1 MDLFFKT
8 MLPFVKRP
16 HSEANFTY
24 RFLIILDSSMPN
36 TDSKKPDTRI
46 NKSSLNTIAD
56 PAFTVDKELNITFFN
71 RAAEK
76 MIGIKR
82 WNIVGKKCYDIFQTN
97 ICHSSCA
104 LKQAFHLSE
113 KIVSHNVSLKNRQNI
128 DLNIIAYSTAFF
140 DDENEFDGGV
150 EIFHESFDQKQDHYQ
165 NNLSDSILE
174 SIVEGAFSVDHNWT
188 ITSFNRAA
196 EEMTGV
202 HRSDAI
208 GKKCYDVLRADI
220 CKSSCALRQSI
231 ETGRDVTNFKVTIR
245 DIEGDIIPIKV
256 SATALRNEKFEVI
269 GGVETFCNASAIEKL
284 RQDISLSDSILE
296 SITSGAFSVDHNWS
310 ITSFNRAAEEM
321 TGVHR
326 NDAIGKKCY
335 EVFRADICNSSCAL
349 KQSME
354 SGRDLQNLKVTIKT
368 SEGDK
373 LPIRV
378 NTCVLHNEDRGIIG
392 GVETFH
398 DDSTIEELRRD
409 LSLSDYILD
418 SIGDG
423 AFTVDKDG
431 YITSFNRAAEQITG
445 FSKDD
450 ALGKKCSDVLK
461 ASICKDS
468 CALKQSIE
476 TDEEVTNLQ
485 TSITNKDGLMV
496 PINVTTSALRDED
509 GKVIGGVETFRDCSI
524 VEELRKEINE
534 QYTFQD
540 IISKNHKIRNLFT
553 ILPNIAKSD
562 STVLIEGPSGSGKEL
577 FARAIHDLSER
588 TGRYVA
594 LNCAALP
601 DTLLESELFGY
612 KKGAF
617 TGAKTDKPGRF
628 ALAEGGTI
636 FLDEVGDISP
646 ALQLR
651 LLRVLQEKEYEPLG
665 STSTVKAD
673 VHVIAATNRDLEK
686 LVDEGSFRRDLFFRL
701 NVIKI
706 TLPPLAERKEDIP
719 ILVDHFI
726 QKFNKLKQK
735 NIEFASPEVIRLLM
749 RHDFPG
755 NIRELENIIEYSFAM
770 CHEGVIGINCLPE
783 GLADPKQ
790 ERTKHNK
797 AASKSVT
804 PLSNAEAGA
813 ILAALQKFDGNRV
826 QTADYLGVEKTTLWR
841 KMKKYQIVFPVKK
854 KK

>member
-1 MDLFFKT
+1 MQTID
-8 MLPFVKRP
+8 PQ
-16 HSEANFTY
+16 
-24 RFLIILDSSMPN
+24 
-36 TDSKKPDTRI
+36 KPDARMS
-46 NKSSLNTIAD
+46 KSSLNSIAD
-56 PAFTVDKELNITFFN
+56 PAFTVDKEWNITFFN

-76 MIGIKR
+76 MIGVKR
-82 WNIVGKKCYDIFQTN
+82 WDVVGKKCYDVFQTS
-97 ICHSSCA
+97 ICKSSCA
-104 LKQAFHLSE
+104 LKQAFQLGE
-113 KIVSHNVSLKNRQNI
+113 KIISHNISLKSSQNAE
-128 DLNIIAYSTAFF
+128 LSVIAFSTAFV

-150 EIFHESFDQKQDHYQ
+150 EIFRESQDSKKDQCQ
-165 NNLSDSILE
+165 NSLSDSILE
-174 SIVEGAFSVDHNWT
+174 SIAEGAFSIDNDWH

-208 GKKCYDVLRADI
+208 GRKCYEVFKADI

-231 ETGRDVTNFKVTIR
+231 ETGRDVINPKVTIR
-245 DIEGDIIPIKV
+245 DIEGDIIPISV
-256 SATALRNEKFEVI
+256 SSSALRNEKFEVI
-269 GGVETFCNASAIEKL
+269 GGVEIFSDTSDLDKL

-296 SITSGAFSVDHNWS
+296 SMVEGAFSVDHDWY
-310 ITSFNRAAEEM
+310 ITSFNQAAEGM

-326 NDAIGKKCY
+326 SDAIGKKCY
-335 EVFRADICNSSCAL
+335 EVFKADICKTSCAL
-349 KQSME
+349 KKSMAT
-354 SGRDLQNLKVTIKT
+354 GQIVRNPNVTI
-368 SEGDK
+368 EDNQGDK
-373 LPIRV
+373 MPIRV
-378 NTCVLHNEDRGIIG
+378 STCVLRNEDGEIIG
-392 GVETFH
+392 GVETFC
-398 DDSTIEELRRD
+398 DNSTIEGLRRE

-423 AFTVDKDG
+423 AFTVDNDWH
-431 YITSFNRAAEQITG
+431 ITSFNRAAEKITG
-445 FSKDD
+445 FSKDE
-450 ALGKKCSDVLK
+450 AIGRKCSDVFK
-461 ASICKDS
+461 ATICKDS

-476 TDEEVTNLQ
+476 TDEEVTNLR
-485 TSITNKDGLMV
+485 TTITNKDGRLV
-496 PINVTTSALRDED
+496 PINVTASALRDED
-509 GKVIGGVETFRDCSI
+509 GNVIGGVENFRDCS
-524 VEELRKEINE
+524 VLEEMRKEINE

-540 IISKNHKIRNLFT
+540 IISKNHKIRNIFT

-577 FARAIHDLSER
+577 FAKAIHDLSTR

-617 TGAKTDKPGRF
+617 TGAKTDKLGRF
-628 ALAEGGTI
+628 ALAEGGTF

-673 VHVIAATNRDLEK
+673 VRVIAATNRNLEK
-686 LVDEGSFRRDLFFRL
+686 LVEEGGFRRDLFFRL

-706 TLPPLAERKEDIP
+706 TLPSLAERKEDIP

-726 QKFNKLKQK
+726 HKFNNLKQK

-755 NIRELENIIEYSFAM
+755 NIRELENIIEYSFVM
-770 CHEGVIGINCLPE
+770 CHEGVIGVACLPE
-783 GLADPKQ
+783 GFAEPEQ
-790 ERTKHNK
+790 EQARQNQATSES
-797 AASKSVT
+797 AT
-804 PLSNAEAGA
+804 PLSNAEAGT
-813 ILAALQKFDGNRV
+813 ILAALQKFEGHRGK
-826 QTADYLGVEKTTLWR
+826 TAAFLGVEKTTLWR
-841 KMKKYQIVFPVKK
+841 KMKKYQIVFPVGKK
-854 KK
+854 K

>member
-1 MDLFFKT
+1 MQTNDPQKT
-8 MLPFVKRP
+8 DARM
-16 HSEANFTY
+16 S
-24 RFLIILDSSMPN
+24 
-36 TDSKKPDTRI
+36 
-46 NKSSLNTIAD
+46 KSSLNSIAD

-76 MIGIKR
+76 MIGVKR
-82 WNIVGKKCYDIFQTN
+82 WDVVGKKCYDVFRTS
-97 ICHSSCA
+97 ICKSSCA
-104 LKQAFHLSE
+104 LKQAFQLGE
-113 KIVSHNVSLKNRQNI
+113 KIISHNIGLKNSQNAE
-128 DLNIIAYSTAFF
+128 LSVIAFSTAFF

-150 EIFHESFDQKQDHYQ
+150 EIFRESLDNKKDECQ
-165 NNLSDSILE
+165 NSLSDSILE
-174 SIVEGAFSVDHNWT
+174 SIAEGAFSVDNDWH

-208 GKKCYDVLRADI
+208 GRKCYEVFKADI

-231 ETGRDVTNFKVTIR
+231 ETGRDVINPKVTIR
-245 DIEGDIIPIKV
+245 DIEGDIIPISV
-256 SATALRNEKFEVI
+256 SSSALRNEKFEVI
-269 GGVETFCNASAIEKL
+269 GGVEIFSDTSDIEKL
-284 RQDISLSDSILE
+284 RQNVSLCDTIFE
-296 SITSGAFSVDHNWS
+296 SIVEGAFSVDHDWY

-326 NDAIGKKCY
+326 SDAIGRKCY
-335 EVFRADICNSSCAL
+335 EVFKADICKSSCAL
-349 KQSME
+349 KQSIE
-354 SGRDLQNLKVTIKT
+354 TGRDVSNPKVTIRDI
-368 SEGDK
+368 EGDII
-373 LPIRV
+373 PIKISASALR
-378 NTCVLHNEDRGIIG
+378 NENFEVIG
-392 GVETFH
+392 GVETFCNTS
-398 DDSTIEELRRD
+398 DIEGLRRE

-423 AFTVDKDG
+423 AFTVDEDWN
-431 YITSFNRAAEQITG
+431 ITSFNRAAEKISG
-445 FSKDD
+445 FSKDE
-450 ALGKKCSDVLK
+450 AIGRKCFDVFK
-461 ASICKDS
+461 ATICKDS

-476 TDEEVTNLQ
+476 TDEEVTNLKA
-485 TSITNKDGLMV
+485 TITNKDGRLV
-496 PINVTTSALRDED
+496 PINVTASALRDED
-509 GKVIGGVETFRDCSI
+509 GNVIGGVENFRDCS
-524 VEELRKEINE
+524 VLEEMRKEISE

-540 IISKNHKIRNLFT
+540 IISKNHKIRNIFT

-577 FARAIHDLSER
+577 FAKAIHDLSTR

-617 TGAKTDKPGRF
+617 TGAKGDKLGRF
-628 ALAEGGTI
+628 ALAEGGTF

-673 VHVIAATNRDLEK
+673 VRVIAATNRDLEK

-706 TLPPLAERKEDIP
+706 SLPSLAERKEDIP

-726 QKFNKLKQK
+726 HKFNNLKQK
-735 NIEFASPEVIRLLM
+735 DIEFASPEVIRLLM

-755 NIRELENIIEYSFAM
+755 NIRELENIIEYSFVM
-770 CHEGVIGINCLPE
+770 CHSGVIEVGCLPDGFAE
-783 GLADPKQ
+783 PGQEQTKQ
-790 ERTKHNK
+790 NQATSES
-797 AASKSVT
+797 AT
-804 PLSNAEAGA
+804 PLSNAEAGT
-813 ILAALQKFDGNRV
+813 ILAALQKFEGHRGK
-826 QTADYLGVEKTTLWR
+826 TAAFLGVEKTTLWR
-841 KMKKYQIVFPVKK
+841 KMKKYQIVFPVGKK
-854 KK
+854 R